1 MRKGENAVLPPKQT
15 QFAHEYVIDLNGAQA
30 AIRAGYS
37 ARSATERAYELLR
50 MPEIAALIEK
60 LMAERAVRT
69 QIQQDAVIN
78 ELAHLAFSCVTHYT
92 VNEETGDLALSD
104 TAPVGAMAAV
114 QTVNHRKRVRVDKDG
129 ATVTTYDTEV
139 RLWDKPKALFLLGR
153 HVGLF
158 ADRVE
163 HVMPSGPPITRVE
176 VVVLPALPP
185 GALAIQASA
194 GVIPAQDDTTEKG

>member
-1 MRKGENAVLPPKQT
+1 MKKPDNAMLTPKQT

-30 AIRAGYS
+30 ATRAGYS
-37 ARSATERAYELLR
+37 ARSAGETAYELLR
-50 MPEIAALIEK
+50 VPEIAALIQK

-69 QIQQDAVIN
+69 QIQQDAIVN
-78 ELAHLAFSCVTHYT
+78 ELGHLAFSNITHYT
-92 VNEETGDLALSD
+92 VNEESGDAMLTD
-104 TAPVGAMAAV
+104 VAPVGAMAAV
-114 QTVNHRKRVRVDKDG
+114 QTVKHRKRVRVDKDG

-158 ADRVE
+158 GDRPE
-163 HVMPSGPPITRVE
+163 PKEPEAPPITHLG

-185 GALAIQASA
+185 GTLALRPYA
-194 GVIPAQDDTTEKG
+194 GAVPVQEDSKREE